1 MAITFPANPANGET
15 HTHNGQIYV
24 YNSTRGYWLLKKSA
38 DISVQQADRST
49 FVATASQTTHSVTYD
64 AGSPVVVSV
73 NGIMLNPSD
82 FTAENGTS
90 ITFETA
96 LTLNDEVDIIFYTPV
111 ASTTSSSG
119 SPVTEY
125 ANFAAFPTTGNTV
138 GDFGFDLSTGAI
150 YNWSGSTWKRIYS
163 GADESPTWTTSPPTT
178 ANLATDGT
186 ATTQT
191 VLAVDPEGFPIEYSY
206 DTNPVNQTQATI
218 TNTGGNFTIT
228 PSTDIANNGS
238 FSLRYKA
245 TDGIHV
251 STKTTAYSLNISP
264 PQSWTAVF
272 GPVQGLTVTN
282 TRNALALSGGQQ
294 NFNSHTTH
302 SFRYWM
308 INPIEMKGGGA
319 QGDFQMASVQFQLNG
334 SNVSWPAGAQVL
346 NVYNG
351 LVGSPD
357 YGQPMINTMDAY
369 NNPQSL
375 VDNDGTNAGGKH
387 YFGGIQSTWSGSYFN
402 FNIVIDAGQQITAN
416 EFNYWT
422 GNDVTDRDST
432 GFWVYGSNISGDFQ

>member
-1 MAITFPANPANGET
+1 MPINFPDSPT
-15 HTHNGQIYV
+15 NGQEITHGDGKLV
-24 YNSTRGYWLLKKSA
+24 YNSTKGIWNHF
-38 DISVQQADRST
+38 ST
-49 FVATASQTTHSVTYD
+49 AAAAESSGGGASVTTSD
-64 AGSPVVVSV
+64 TAPTSPNAGDQWFDTTSGTLYVYYNDGTSSQWIGVS
-73 NGIMLNPSD
+73 GPAGAD
-82 FTAENGTS
+82 GANGTDG
-90 ITFETA
+90 A
-96 LTLNDEVDIIFYTPV
+96 AV
-111 ASTTSSSG
+111 TS
-119 SPVTEY
+119 Y
-125 ANFAAFPTTGNTV
+125 ANFAAFPSSGNAV
-138 GDFGFDLSTGAI
+138 GDFGFDLATGAI
-150 YNWSGSTWKRIYS
+150 YNWSGSIWKRLYS
-163 GADESPTWTTSPPTT
+163 GADESPTWTTPPPDT

-186 ATTQT
+186 ATNQT
-191 VLAVDPEGFPIEYSY
+191 VAATDPEGFPIEYSY
-206 DTNPVNQTQATI
+206 DTNPTNQTQATI
-218 TNTGGNFTIT
+218 TNTAGAFTIT
-228 PSTDIANNGS
+228 PSTDLANNGS
-238 FSLRYKA
+238 FTLRYKA

-251 STKTTAYSLNISP
+251 ATRSTTYTLSITPA
-264 PQSWTAVF
+264 QSWTAVF
-272 GPVQGLTVTN
+272 GPIVGLSVTN

-308 INPIEMKGGGA
+308 INPIAMKGGGA

-334 SNVSWPAGAQVL
+334 SNVSWPSGAQVL

-351 LVGSPD
+351 LTSSPD
-357 YGQPMINTMDAY
+357 YGQPIANAMAAY

>member
-1 MAITFPANPANGET
+1 MPINFPDSPT
-15 HTHNGQIYV
+15 NGQEITHGDGKLV
-24 YNSTRGYWLLKKSA
+24 YNSTKGIWNHF
-38 DISVQQADRST
+38 ST
-49 FVATASQTTHSVTYD
+49 AAAAESSGGGASVTTSD
-64 AGSPVVVSV
+64 TAPTSPNAGDQWFDTTTGTLYIYY
-73 NGIMLNPSD
+73 ND
-82 FTAENGTS
+82 GTS
-90 ITFETA
+90 SQWIGVSGPAGADGADGTDGA
-96 LTLNDEVDIIFYTPV
+96 AV
-111 ASTTSSSG
+111 TS
-119 SPVTEY
+119 Y
-125 ANFAAFPTTGNTV
+125 ANFAAFPSSGNAV
-138 GDFGFDLSTGAI
+138 GDFGFDLATGAI
-150 YNWSGSTWKRIYS
+150 YNWSGSIWKRLYS
-163 GADESPTWTTSPPTT
+163 GADESPTWTTPPPDT

-186 ATTQT
+186 ATNQT
-191 VLAVDPEGFPIEYSY
+191 VAATDPEGFPIEYSY
-206 DTNPVNQTQATI
+206 DTNPTNQTQATI
-218 TNTGGNFTIT
+218 ANTGGNFTIT
-228 PSTDIANNGS
+228 PSTDAANNGS
-238 FSLRYKA
+238 FTLRYKA

-251 STKTTAYSLNISP
+251 SSKTTTYSLNIAVA
-264 PQSWTAVF
+264 QSWTAVY
-272 GPVQGLTVTN
+272 GPVQGLSVTN

-334 SNVSWPAGAQVL
+334 SNVSWPSGAQVL

-351 LVGSPD
+351 LTSSAD
-357 YGQPMINTMDAY
+357 YGQPMANTMAAY

-422 GNDVTDRDST
+422 GNDVTNRDST

>member
-1 MAITFPANPANGET
+1 MPINFPDSPT
-15 HTHNGQIYV
+15 NGQEITHGDGKLV
-24 YNSTRGYWLLKKSA
+24 YNSAKGIWNHF
-38 DISVQQADRST
+38 ST
-49 FVATASQTTHSVTYD
+49 AAAAESSGGGGASVTTSD
-64 AGSPVVVSV
+64 TAPTSPNSGDQWFDTTSGTLYVYY
-73 NGIMLNPSD
+73 ND
-82 FTAENGTS
+82 GTS
-90 ITFETA
+90 SQWIGVSGPSGADGADGT
-96 LTLNDEVDIIFYTPV
+96 DG
-111 ASTTSSSG
+111 TSG
-119 SPVTEY
+119 AAVTSY
-125 ANFAAFPTTGNTV
+125 ANLAAFPSSGNTV

-150 YNWSGSTWKRIYS
+150 YNWSGSVWKRVYS
-163 GADESPTWTTSPPTT
+163 GADESPTWTTPPPTT

-206 DTNPVNQTQATI
+206 DTNPTNQTQATI

-228 PSTDIANNGS
+228 PSTDAANNGS

-264 PQSWTAVF
+264 AQSWTAVF

-351 LVGSPD
+351 LTSSAD
-357 YGQPMINTMDAY
+357 YGQPMPNTMDAY

>member
-1 MAITFPANPANGET
+1 MPINFPANPT
-15 HTHNGQIYV
+15 NGQEITHGDGKLV
-24 YNSTRGYWLLKKSA
+24 YNSTKGIWNHF
-38 DISVQQADRST
+38 ST
-49 FVATASQTTHSVTYD
+49 AAAAESSGGGGASVTTSD
-64 AGSPVVVSV
+64 TAPTSPNSGDQWFDTTSGTLYVYY
-73 NGIMLNPSD
+73 ND
-82 FTAENGTS
+82 GTS
-90 ITFETA
+90 SQWIGVSGPSGA
-96 LTLNDEVDIIFYTPV
+96 DGADGAAV
-111 ASTTSSSG
+111 TS
-119 SPVTEY
+119 Y
-125 ANFAAFPTTGNTV
+125 INFAAFPSSGNAV
-138 GDFGFDLSTGAI
+138 GDFGFDLATGAI
-150 YNWSGSTWKRIYS
+150 YNWSGSTWKRLYS
-163 GADESPTWTTSPPTT
+163 GADESPTWTTPPPDT

-186 ATTQT
+186 ATNQT
-191 VLAVDPEGFPIEYSY
+191 VAATDPEGFPIEYSY
-206 DTNPVNQTQATI
+206 DTNPTNQTQATI

-228 PSTDIANNGS
+228 PSTDAANNGS
-238 FSLRYKA
+238 FTLRYKA

-251 STKTTAYSLNISP
+251 SSKTTTYSLNIAVA
-264 PQSWTAVF
+264 QSWTAVY
-272 GPVQGLTVTN
+272 GPVQGLSVTN

-308 INPIEMKGGGA
+308 INPIEMKGGGT

-334 SNVSWPAGAQVL
+334 SNVSWPSGAQVL

-351 LVGSPD
+351 LTSSPD
-357 YGQPMINTMDAY
+357 YGQPIANAMASY

-422 GNDVTDRDST
+422 GNDVTNRDST

>member
-1 MAITFPANPANGET
+1 MAINFPDSPT
-15 HTHNGQIYV
+15 NGQEITLGDGKLV
-24 YNSTRGYWLLKKSA
+24 YNSTKGIWNHF
-38 DISVQQADRST
+38 ST
-49 FVATASQTTHSVTYD
+49 AAAESSGGGGASVTTSDTAPTSPNAGDQWFDTTSGTLYIYYD
-64 AGSPVVVSV
+64 
-73 NGIMLNPSD
+73 D
-82 FTAENGTS
+82 GTS
-90 ITFETA
+90 SQWIGVSGPA
-96 LTLNDEVDIIFYTPV
+96 GADGADGADGAAV
-111 ASTTSSSG
+111 TS
-119 SPVTEY
+119 Y
-125 ANFAAFPTTGNTV
+125 ANFAAFPSSGNAV
-138 GDFGFDLSTGAI
+138 GDFGFDLATGAI
-150 YNWSGSTWKRIYS
+150 YNWSGSIWKRLYS
-163 GADESPTWTTSPPTT
+163 GADESPTWTTPPPDT

-186 ATTQT
+186 ATNQT
-191 VLAVDPEGFPIEYSY
+191 VAATDPEGFPIEYSY
-206 DTNPVNQTQATI
+206 DTNPTNQTQATI
-218 TNTGGNFTIT
+218 ANTGGNFTIT
-228 PSTDIANNGS
+228 PSTDAANNGS
-238 FSLRYKA
+238 FTLRYKA

-251 STKTTAYSLNISP
+251 SSKTTTYSLNIAVA
-264 PQSWTAVF
+264 QSWTAVY
-272 GPVQGLTVTN
+272 GPVQGLSVTN

-334 SNVSWPAGAQVL
+334 SNVSWPSGAQVL

-351 LVGSPD
+351 LTSSPD
-357 YGQPMINTMDAY
+357 YGQPLANAMAAY